1 MFQKLCIF
9 LPHPLFSNILTYD
22 ILIFPLLIYPVF
34 ILSLLFSQ
42 PPPCQLVSFFIV
54 TSWYICH
61 RLLLFLLLLLFQYL
75 FPVPSH
81 WSLFY
86 FSLLFSL
93 SFSFLSLS
101 VCILHILFLKLPDS
115 SSLYPLTFNFLF
127 LKKKINSF
135 FPFLSSSFQ
144 PLSWP
149 FSPLSQGTW
158 GPFFPILLAISHSFF
173 SKLLFSLQTGFIS
186 SSTQPGTI
194 VLLAQVDHT
203 WIRTS
208 PW

>member
-34 ILSLLFSQ
+34 ILSPFFSQ
-42 PPPCQLVSFFIV
+42 PPPCHLVSFLVI

-61 RLLLFLLLLLFQYL
+61 RLLLLLLLLLFQYL
-75 FPVPSH
+75 LPVPSH

-86 FSLLFSL
+86 LSLLFSL
-93 SFSFLSLS
+93 SFTFLSLS

-127 LKKKINSF
+127 LKKKNQ
-135 FPFLSSSFQ
+135 FL
-144 PLSWP
+144 LP
-149 FSPLSQGTW
+149 FSLLPISASVLASLPT
-158 GPFFPILLAISHSFF
+158 FPRDLGS
-173 SKLLFSLQTGFIS
+173 LFSNSLGYFPLI
-186 SSTQPGTI
+186 
-194 VLLAQVDHT
+194 LF
-203 WIRTS
+203 
-208 PW
+208 